1 MKPKTQ
7 ITPPDWMTAPQTV
20 AVMAAL
26 NKPGDKQTLFV
37 GGCVRN
43 ALLDRAVS
51 DIDLATIYTKVAEN
65 APERLANNPNWK
77 AKVRQVLNQHS
88 ELFASCQRGIWALTA

>member
-7 ITPPDWMTAPQTV
+7 IKPPDWMTAPQTM

-26 NKPGDKQTLFV
+26 NDPGDRQTLFV

-43 ALLDRAVS
+43 TLLGIPVS
-51 DIDLATIYTKVAEN
+51 DIDLATIYTPDEVIA
-65 APERLANNPNWK
+65 RLQK
-77 AKVRQVLNQHS
+77 GGH
-88 ELFASCQRGIWALTA
+88 ALCAHRY